1 MPNSPP
7 EPSRTL
13 WKFLFKFSKK
23 FKNPKNYSTAV
34 NYKNRYRQINLGRT
48 EKRGTDNGQWFYR
61 MRCEDCLYEYLA
73 NGSDIHLK
81 KCPACQGGADSGK
94 K

>member
-1 MPNSPP
+1 MMSAD
-7 EPSRTL
+7 
-13 WKFLFKFSKK
+13 K